1 MLTLG
6 MGGSPR
12 QLCKWSTN
20 SLSSLSN
27 LCFDIQLPS
36 KTGAF
41 ITFAEALH
49 MKRCLTL
56 LCDLWSIIQKRS
68 FL

>member
-1 MLTLG
+1 MEAFLA
-6 MGGSPR
+6 SPSELHQSGR
-12 QLCKWSTN
+12 RLCKWSTN

-49 MKRCLTL
+49 MERSLTL
-56 LCDLWSIIQKRS
+56 LQQGLMQV
-68 FL
+68 